1 MTGGGDD
8 VKEPSRREIAVILT
22 AVRAAQNI
30 IEETRGFP
38 DSDVS
43 DKDGYLRELFY
54 CLNSACIK
62 LHGMHKEA
70 T

>member
-1 MTGGGDD
+1 MR
-8 VKEPSRREIAVILT
+8 EPTKSEIAVILT
-22 AVRAAQNI
+22 AVQAARNI
-30 IEETRGFP
+30 IEETTGFP

-43 DKDGYLRELFY
+43 DKDGYLRELSY

-70 T
+70 TT